1 MTQKTSDAID
11 VGIRIARE
19 FGFPCFVLAVVG
31 YWGQLAA
38 VALHETVLKPVVE
51 SHSTF
56 LKTTSDTLSTLSRSQ
71 ERQADTLE
79 ELAAGQRELQH
90 TIGKAVGEG
99 GRR

>member
-1 MTQKTSDAID
+1 VTQKTSDAID
-11 VGIRIARE
+11 VGIRIVRE

-79 ELAAGQRELQH
+79 ELAEAQREIREAVTGGQR
-90 TIGKAVGEG
+90 
-99 GRR
+99 